1 MSALAIKAVVYRTIL
16 TNVQQSF
23 LARMAR
29 VSVLNSA
36 LEGMCNAE
44 KQMEMRA
51 SLLQLQGKRGTIVV
65 LNDRLKHETLA
76 IVHFGDK
83 QHFVGTIGV
92 VNSRTHFADY

>member
-1 MSALAIKAVVYRTIL
+1 MSALAIKAVVYRTVL
-16 TNVQQSF
+16 TNVQQPF

-51 SLLQLQGKRGTIVV
+51 SLL
-65 LNDRLKHETLA
+65 
-76 IVHFGDK
+76 
-83 QHFVGTIGV
+83 
-92 VNSRTHFADY
+92 